1 MIMEFCSSNMSGV
14 IVKKDLRLVGIIIND
29 EEMLEYAD
37 IDFKQPNGLVT
48 AAWVDDQWQ
57 HVNQQ
62 EQQSPPGN
70 FKSSTIQQIDE
81 RALLHHRLMTMT
93 ICSFQDQASFNGYLH
108 EHMTHYTSLVIY
120 ANRLEANFVSFQ
132 ISSCFEEKSALFN
145 ILYVFFFVQQF
156 SS

>member
-1 MIMEFCSSNMSGV
+1 MSGV

-70 FKSSTIQQIDE
+70 FKSSTI
-81 RALLHHRLMTMT
+81 
-93 ICSFQDQASFNGYLH
+93 
-108 EHMTHYTSLVIY
+108 
-120 ANRLEANFVSFQ
+120 
-132 ISSCFEEKSALFN
+132 
-145 ILYVFFFVQQF
+145 
-156 SS
+156 